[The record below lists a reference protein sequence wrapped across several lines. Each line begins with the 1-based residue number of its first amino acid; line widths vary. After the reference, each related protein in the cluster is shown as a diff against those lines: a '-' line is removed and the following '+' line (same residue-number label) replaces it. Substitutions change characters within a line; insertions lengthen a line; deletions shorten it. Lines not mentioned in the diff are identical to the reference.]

1 MPQGRIEATITAKDV
16 ASGVF
21 ANFRANV
28 IALNQAL
35 ELAGK
40 AVDVLSATIGSVI
53 SEGRKFTA
61 QMSAVRAISKTTAE
75 EFAKL
80 TDEAKRIGET
90 TAFTAVQA
98 GEAMEE
104 LRRAGLDVNQTLATT
119 AQAMDLAAAT
129 GGDLAKA
136 ARVVAV
142 NMKVFEKE
150 NLKANK
156 AVDLMVK
163 TVGASPQNFENLTFA
178 LETSGGTAAAM
189 GIDFE
194 TLTQILGA
202 MANAGIR
209 GERAGTALNGALARL
224 LNPTAEVLKVLNKYN
239 IAVNEINPANQ
250 KFADILDRLKTAQIS
265 QGDLLK
271 LLGQEAGP
279 KFFDVISK
287 GGDALRNFAKA
298 QNEANSASEAA
309 SQRLDNLEGDITVFN
324 SALSGLKLTI
334 FDNMNDVIRRIV
346 VGVTG
351 MVNSFSEFVKR
362 HSGTITNIFESIVS
376 ALGSA
381 NDAIITIVR
390 SFGTFLRTVAALL
403 KTQILLD
410 ILDAIEFSV
419 AKVVGVFKIL
429 TNTTKEIIDRFL
441 EIVGANTKLQTTFGE
456 MGDVV
461 SKIID
466 TLSKLN
472 PLFSTTLSITSKLI
486 KLGIEKFI
494 EVSDKWNAI
503 IKKVFDSLT
512 NLTKNAIE
520 PFVDTF
526 ANGLQKVVNIGIK
539 PFAKSLGVMSKVID
553 FANEKAKAFD
563 ETLTGNTLSISL
575 AEVAEEMDKTGRQL
589 ENFGKETTKAN
600 KQAKDLDK
608 TLAGIEEKSIQI
620 ETGTQ
625 TTGGGIFGDVSKL
638 VAEVKS
644 IAFGDTGKAIG
655 MGIMNTI
662 GGLFS
667 SLIDSVSSLFRGN
680 KEFAAEL
687 ANITGEIQK
696 VFDPVAKAFVPV
708 LKQITKS
715 VAKFGPFLAK
725 IATDLT
731 PVIEQLTILI
741 SQMFEALQP
750 IIEKLISELI
760 PIIAQLVDQIGPI
773 LVEIMETLGPLI
785 SEILDILGP
794 IIRELIPILR
804 EILPI
809 IKEILPIIT
818 ELFKILKVF
827 LPLII
832 NVLRVLADVIKV
844 HMGILTPIL
853 RLIVDALSQLVH
865 GLTNVGAII
874 QDVFGTLVDALKT
887 LTDGIK
893 NIATAG
899 GVLGGGGG
907 DGGIIGGII
916 GGGIIGVTGGL
927 IGGGGGFG
935 FQQGSTGLT
944 KDQLLR
950 LPGME
955 AGSGVVK
962 AHVGEKIL
970 PNGVGTQAQ
979 MNITFNVKAIDP
991 RSQTEEIRQ
1000 LLEELSLTGRLRLA
1014 Q

>member
-1 MPQGRIEATITAKDV
+1 MAQGRIEATITAKDV

-21 ANFRANV
+21 ANFKTNI

-40 AVDVLSATIGSVI
+40 AMGVLSATIGSVI

-80 TDEAKRIGET
+80 TEEAKRIGET

-104 LRRAGLDVNQTLATT
+104 LRRAGLNVNQTLSTT

-129 GGDLAKA
+129 GADLATA

-142 NMKVFEKE
+142 NMKVFAKE
-150 NLKANK
+150 NLKAQK
-156 AVDLMVK
+156 AVDLMVQ

-178 LETSGGTAAAM
+178 LEASGGTAAAV
-189 GIDFE
+189 GIDFT
-194 TLTQILGA
+194 TLTQIFGA
-202 MANAGIR
+202 MANAGIK
-209 GERAGTALNGALARL
+209 GEKAGTALNGALARL
-224 LNPTAEVLKVLNKYN
+224 LNPTSEVLKVLTKYN
-239 IAVNEINPANQ
+239 IAVDKINPANQ
-250 KFADILDRLKTAQIS
+250 KFADILDVLKDAQIS

-298 QNEANSASEAA
+298 QQSANSASEAA

-324 SALSGLKLTI
+324 SALSGLKLSI
-334 FDNMNDVIRRIV
+334 FDNMNDILRSIV
-346 VGVTG
+346 VSVTG
-351 MVNSFSEFVKR
+351 MVNSFSEFTKR
-362 HSGTITNIFESIVS
+362 HSGTITTIFESIVS
-376 ALGSA
+376 ALESA
-381 NDAIITIVR
+381 NDAIIIIIR
-390 SFGTFLRTVAALL
+390 SFGSFLRAVSALL

-410 ILDAIEFSV
+410 ILDAIEVSIT
-419 AKVVGVFKIL
+419 KVVDVFKVL
-429 TNTTKEIIDRFL
+429 VNTTKEIIDRFL
-441 EIVGANTKLQTTFGE
+441 EIVGANTELQTTFGKIE
-456 MGDVV
+456 DIV
-461 SKIID
+461 SKTIG
-466 TLSKLN
+466 TFSKLS
-472 PLFSTTLSITSKLI
+472 PLFSTTLNIILKLI

-494 EVSDKWNAI
+494 EISDKWNDI
-503 IKKVFDSLT
+503 IKNVFDSLV

-520 PFVDTF
+520 PFIDTF
-526 ANGLQKVVNIGIK
+526 SNGLKKVVDVGIK
-539 PFAKSLGVMSKVID
+539 PFAKSLGVMSKFID

-575 AEVAEEMDKTGRQL
+575 SEVAEEMDKTGRKL

-608 TLAGIEEKSIQI
+608 TLAGIEGKSIQI
-620 ETGTQ
+620 EGGIQ
-625 TTGGGIFGDVSKL
+625 TAGGGMFGDISKL
-638 VAEVKS
+638 VGEIKS
-644 IAFGDTGKAIG
+644 IAFGGVGKAIG
-655 MGIMNTI
+655 KNILGTI

-667 SLIDSVSSLFRGN
+667 SLIGSVSSLFRGN
-680 KEFAAEL
+680 EEFADEL
-687 ANITGEIQK
+687 SNITGEIQK
-696 VFDPVAKAFVPV
+696 VFDPIAKAFVPV

-715 VAKFGPFLAK
+715 IAKFGPFLAQ
-725 IATDLT
+725 IAKDLT

-741 SQMFEALQP
+741 GQMFEALQP
-750 IIEKLISELI
+750 IIEKFISELV

-809 IKEILPIIT
+809 IKELVPIIT
-818 ELFKILKVF
+818 ELFKILKIF

-832 NVLRVLADVIKV
+832 NSLRFLTDVIKV
-844 HMGILTPIL
+844 HVGILTPIL
-853 RLIVDALSQLVH
+853 KLIVEGLSQLGS
-865 GLTNVGAII
+865 GLSNAAAII
-874 QDVFGTLVDALKT
+874 QDAFRPLTDALDSLKAA
-887 LTDGIK
+887 IE
-893 NIATAG
+893 NIATG
-899 GVLGGGGG
+899 GGIGGGGAG
-907 DGGIIGGII
+907 GGIIGGLIGAGT
-916 GGGIIGVTGGL
+916 GGGVIGGL
-927 IGGGGGFG
+927 IGAGGGFG

-955 AGSGVVK
+955 AGSGLVK
-962 AHVGEKIL
+962 AHKGEKII
-970 PNGVGTQAQ
+970 PNGAGTQPQ
-979 MNITFNVKAIDP
+979 MNITFNVQAIDP
-991 RSQTEEIRQ
+991 RSQIEEIRQ
-1000 LLEELSLTGRLRLA
+1000 LLEELSLTGRLKLA
-1014 Q
+1014 